1 MRPACAG
8 LVFGLLTVVIS
19 AVHAAEGSYIYT
31 PTHAASCEDRSREG
45 FNQWR
50 CPGPAGYVAEYAD
63 EGNIA
68 GIAIW
73 HLKRQRR
80 SPLAVSWRGAGRVFG
95 EKLAWRMTGGL
106 PYAAILRIWRIDAAS
121 DGREHETE
129 ELMVLK
135 VSSSGACRVAS
146 VNARQPQANEIAQ
159 RISDGAASAPCVAEP

>member
-8 LVFGLLTVVIS
+8 LIIGLLTVGIS

-31 PTHAASCEDRSREG
+31 PTHGPSCADRSREG

-63 EGNIA
+63 EGNIV
-68 GIAIW
+68 GVAIW
-73 HLKRQRR
+73 QPKRQRH

-95 EKLAWRMTGGL
+95 EKLEWRVAAGR
-106 PYAAILRIWRIDAAS
+106 PYAAILRVWRTDTAA
-121 DGREHETE
+121 DGHEREIE
-129 ELMVLK
+129 ELIVLK
-135 VSSSGACRVAS
+135 VSPSGACRVAS

-159 RISDGAASAPCVAEP
+159 RMSDGAATSPCLAEL